1 MNCTTTMRGSSRGIP
16 LEIAW
21 RSSNTVELESHLV
34 LELESPGRTLGRLG
48 EVTPSVADLGRGRGG
63 SLVCHSPFG
72 VNK

>member
-1 MNCTTTMRGSSRGIP
+1 MRGSSHGIP
-16 LEIAW
+16 LENAW
-21 RSSNTVELESHLV
+21 RSSITVELESHLV